1 MRFTL
6 DGEIIFSKNA
16 ENTLKDIENFIKQSN
31 QELFLK
37 GIPEDQKEDAS
48 KIIKWNLK
56 DNTLKLKIISGRRGR
71 AHDALLRMKNP

>member
-16 ENTLKDIENFIKQSN
+16 ENALKDIENFIKQSN

-37 GIPEDQKEDAS
+37 GIPAPWTWPS
-48 KIIKWNLK
+48 KRLCRLQILHKHTRTRNRK
-56 DNTLKLKIISGRRGR
+56 
-71 AHDALLRMKNP
+71 MP